1 MARRQQ
7 ARATRRGRDPKSN
20 PSPEA
25 KFRTWGEVQGQG
37 ELWTRRDLS
46 AAVPP
51 QRTGAREGA
60 R

>member
-7 ARATRRGRDPKSN
+7 ARATRRGRDPKAS

-25 KFRTWGEVQGQG
+25 KLRTWGEVQGQG
-37 ELWTRRDLS
+37 ELWARPDLS
-46 AAVPP
+46 AAVPV
-51 QRTGAREGA
+51 QRTGAREEA